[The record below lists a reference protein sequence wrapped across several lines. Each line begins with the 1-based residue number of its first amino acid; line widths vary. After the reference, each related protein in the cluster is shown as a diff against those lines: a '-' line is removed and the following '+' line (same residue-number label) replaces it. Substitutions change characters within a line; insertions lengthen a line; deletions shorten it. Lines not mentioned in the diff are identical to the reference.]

1 MSSLSGFAHAELFKL
16 LGTHLK
22 QGEQLY
28 WVGGGIRDLIL
39 GKTSHDLDF
48 VTNGDVRPLARNI
61 ANALNGHFYMLDDDR
76 NTARVLYYPGSQN
89 RMILDFATLRGNDLE
104 EDLRARDFT
113 MNAIALDVLNPYKLI
128 DPLGGAKHLKDRVL
142 HPCSPKSFLDDPI
155 RIMRAA
161 RFAVQLKLQVGKET
175 LTMMREATSL
185 LRRVSA
191 ERQRDELFRILDGEQ
206 VATAIRM
213 LDKIGALGEVL
224 PELQSLKHVTQ
235 SPPHTLDVWEHTLAV
250 IRELE
255 SLFGVLVGEYQS
267 EVTNLTLG
275 TAVLRLGRFRHKL
288 AQHFAQSMVP
298 ERSRRGLL
306 FLAALFHDV
315 GKPASITD
323 DNDGWRHFYRHER
336 YGQSVIAARGK
347 ALALSAQEWEYLA
360 RVTRA
365 HMRIHHLA
373 ESGCLPTRRAIFRY
387 FRATGEAGVD
397 ICLLSLADLLGT
409 YQATLPQDIWLAELD
424 ICHALLDSWWEKKGE
439 VVTPARFLNGEEL
452 MEALSLKPGPVV
464 GKLLADIQ
472 EAQAAGEITN
482 RQQAIEFARNRLM
495 VYNERT

>member
-1 MSSLSGFAHAELFKL
+1 MSSLSEFVHAELFKL
-16 LGTHLK
+16 LCGHLK

-28 WVGGGIRDLIL
+28 WVGGGIRDLLL

-48 VTNGDVRPLARNI
+48 VTNGDVRSLARNI
-61 ANALNGHFYMLDDDR
+61 ANELNGHFYMLDDGR
-76 NTARVLYYPGSQN
+76 HTARVLYYPGSQG

-128 DPLGGAKHLKDRVL
+128 DPLGGAKHLKDGVL
-142 HPCSPKSFLDDPI
+142 YPCSPRSFLDDPI
-155 RIMRAA
+155 RIMRAV
-161 RFAVQLKLQVGKET
+161 RFAVQLKLRIDQET
-175 LTMMREATSL
+175 LVMMREATSL
-185 LRRVSA
+185 LRCVSA

-206 VATAIRM
+206 IVTAMRM
-213 LDKIGALGEVL
+213 LDRIGALGEVL
-224 PELQSLKHVTQ
+224 PEIQALKHVTQ

-250 IRELE
+250 IRALE
-255 SLFGVLVGEYQS
+255 NLFGVLVGEYQS

-306 FLAALFHDV
+306 FLAALFHDI
-315 GKPASITD
+315 GKPVSITD
-323 DNDGWRHFYRHER
+323 DNNGWRHFYRHER
-336 YGQSVIAARGK
+336 YGQSMIAARGK

-360 RVTRA
+360 LVTRA

-373 ESGCLPTRRAIFRY
+373 ESGCPPTRRAIFRY

-409 YQATLPQDIWLAELD
+409 YQAGLPQDIWLAELD
-424 ICHALLDSWWEKKGE
+424 ICRALLDSWWEKKDE
-439 VVTPARFLNGEEL
+439 IVTPIRLLNGEEL
-452 MEALSLKPGPVV
+452 MEALSLKPGPTV
-464 GKLLADIQ
+464 GRLLADIQ
-472 EAQAAGEITN
+472 EAQAAGEIAD

-495 VYNERT
+495 VYNEET